1 MTEKDRHLLIERFLG
16 NWFPRGVD
24 AISKRLP
31 GGDLNDV
38 YRVDCRGQAFVLR
51 IYNKAATREMVECEH
66 AVVGQFGSRLVEVP
80 VPIPAH
86 DGSTVVQEEG
96 RVASMLPFIDGHR
109 VDVTEDAE
117 LRMAAEMLA
126 RLHSVGR
133 SIQCPSP
140 RPGYP
145 ALVHLDWHD
154 NRWWSWTSVEQTL
167 QEMDQPIILAALSRL
182 LDHLPFVLDD
192 LRKRELPIVQVHGD
206 YYAGN
211 IRAKNGRIVGIFDWD
226 ETRRDYRAWEV
237 ARSVWEFCCLRN
249 FELDERRSKLFID
262 AYVAARGEISSP
274 ELSAFGP
281 LIGIGLL
288 WELLY
293 DFGAAQWEIRKEH
306 EVGMNW
312 QYQAKKLR
320 MIDCVQKYPFDK
332 L

>member
-1 MTEKDRHLLIERFLG
+1 MERFHE

-24 AISKRLP
+24 AISERLP

-38 YRVDCRGQAFVLR
+38 YRVDCHDKAFVLR
-51 IYNKAATREMVECEH
+51 IYNKVATREMVECEH

-80 VPIPAH
+80 VPVPAQN
-86 DGSTVVQEEG
+86 GGTAVQE
-96 RVASMLPFIDGHR
+96 
-109 VDVTEDAE
+109 DVTEDAE

-126 RLHSVGR
+126 RLHSVGE
-133 SIQCPSP
+133 SIECPSP

-145 ALVHLDWHD
+145 AWVHLDWHN
-154 NRWWSWTSVEQTL
+154 NRWWSWISVEQTL
-167 QEMDQPIILAALSRL
+167 QEKDQPIILAALSRL
-182 LDHLPFVLDD
+182 LDRLPTTLDD
-192 LRKRELPIVQVHGD
+192 LRKRELPVVQVHGD

-211 IRAKNGRIVGIFDWD
+211 IRAKDGRIVGIFDWD

-249 FELDERRSKLFID
+249 FELDERRSRLFID
-262 AYVAARGEISSP
+262 AYLAARGEIACS

-293 DFGAAQWEIRKEH
+293 DFGEPQWEIRKEH

-312 QYQAKKLR
+312 QYQAKKLH
-320 MIDCVQKYPFDK
+320 MIDCVQNFPFDK